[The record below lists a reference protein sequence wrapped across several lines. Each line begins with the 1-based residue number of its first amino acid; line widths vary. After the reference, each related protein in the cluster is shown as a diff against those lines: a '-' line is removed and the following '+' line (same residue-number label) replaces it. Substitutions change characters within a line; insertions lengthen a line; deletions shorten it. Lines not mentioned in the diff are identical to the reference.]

1 MSYALCSDRYTIS
14 QLTMKLFASLLT
26 LCTLLAG
33 AQGNPTTGKLR
44 FAYQYSKPRR
54 YIDQSY
60 SHRIASHRIPNLILS
75 SLLFSL
81 SCYVYSYRSKL
92 HG

>member
-60 SHRIASHRIPNLILS
+60 SHRIAFLTLS
-75 SLLFSL
+75 CLLFCSLSLLL
-81 SCYVYSYRSKL
+81 CL
-92 HG
+92 QLQE